1 MWAWQITGSATALS
15 LVAAFSFAPLFL
27 LSPIAG
33 VLVDRWNRKLVMLL
47 GDLAAGTATIVVL
60 LLYTTGKLQIWHLF
74 ITGAC
79 AGVFQSL
86 QWPAYSAAIST
97 MVPKAQYGRAN
108 GMLSLAESAAGIGA
122 PLLAGVLVGILGI
135 SGILIIDII
144 TFCLAIMILLI
155 IHIPQPPT
163 SAESHALRGSFR
175 QEVIYG
181 FRYIFTRPGLLGIQ
195 MILLAS
201 NLVTN
206 FATVVITPM
215 ILARTANN
223 ATLLGTVLAAGSFG
237 TLLGGMCMSTWGGP
251 KRRIH
256 GVLLGCALSGLLGI
270 LVMGLGRS
278 LPVWAFGAFI
288 GLFFAPIIS
297 GSNQA
302 IWQTKVAL
310 DVQGRVFAARRL
322 IAAIAIPIAMFLAGP
337 VADYIFEPA
346 MQSNSAFA
354 NAFEPVVG
362 VGPGAGMSVMMVI
375 SGALLGVIGLAG
387 YCFRAIQNVEIELP
401 DYDHVAA

>member
-1 MWAWQITGSATALS
+1 LWAWQITGSATALS

>member
-1 MWAWQITGSATALS
+1 
-15 LVAAFSFAPLFL
+15 
-27 LSPIAG
+27 
-33 VLVDRWNRKLVMLL
+33 
-47 GDLAAGTATIVVL
+47 
-60 LLYTTGKLQIWHLF
+60 
-74 ITGAC
+74 
-79 AGVFQSL
+79 
-86 QWPAYSAAIST
+86 

>member
-1 MWAWQITGSATALS
+1 LWAWQITGSATALS

-346 MQSNSAFA
+346 MRSNSAFA